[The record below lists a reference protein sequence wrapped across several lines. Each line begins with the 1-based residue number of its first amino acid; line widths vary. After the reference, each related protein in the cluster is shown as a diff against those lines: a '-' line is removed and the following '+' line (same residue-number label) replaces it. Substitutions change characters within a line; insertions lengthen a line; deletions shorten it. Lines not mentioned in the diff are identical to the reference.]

1 MIDVDKLNKMASA
14 LRILS
19 ADAVENAKSGHPGM
33 PLGMADVMA
42 VLYRYFINF
51 SISNP
56 MWVNRDRFILSA
68 GHGSMLLYSTLY
80 LLGSDK
86 ITLDSIKNFRQIDSI
101 AYGHPEIY
109 QEAGIEVT
117 TGPLGHGVAMAV
129 GKAIAS
135 KKSSNM
141 FPNLINNKI
150 YVMLGDG
157 CLMEGISYEAIAL
170 AGTLNLNN
178 LILIWDNNNV
188 TIDGAVDLTSI
199 ENQKARFEANGFLVI
214 EIDGHNY
221 EEIYDSLLTAQ
232 NAQTPVL
239 ISAKTKIGFG
249 SPTKEGSSSIH
260 GSPLGEEELKGLRKN
275 LNWEYPPFVIPQE
288 VLSFWREATERSEN
302 YYNEWQKECKS
313 SQKKEKFSNFFNKK
327 YNLNALEEDIT
338 ALAMQ
343 IILEKPQKATR
354 LHSLEVL
361 EILVKNIPNLM
372 GGSADLSASVLTK
385 TSYSS
390 NFSATN
396 YCGNYIN
403 YGVRE
408 HAMGAIINGLAAYG
422 GFVPYGGTFLVFSDF
437 LRPAIRLAAL
447 QKIQSIFVF
456 THDSI
461 GLGED
466 GPTHQPI
473 EHIASLRLIPNL
485 DVIRPCDGIETLEAW
500 KIAIKNT
507 NKPTALILSRQNL
520 PTLRSGFNFS
530 NNLTSL
536 GGYVLSINKNDSL
549 TKCDTFSSLEDINLK
564 NIQVNLISSGSEV
577 SLAEEISISLGKH
590 KISSKVISMPSL
602 NLFKKNTKEYIKK
615 IIGNVK
621 LNVIIKAG
629 KIEGYYDI
637 LSNYAVLE
645 CGINDFGKS
654 GKAKDVYDYF
664 ELTTEKIVQKILTRL
679 NNND

>member
-1 MIDVDKLNKMASA
+1 MIDVRKLNQMASA

-33 PLGMADVMA
+33 PLGMADVMS

-51 SISNP
+51 NINDP

-68 GHGSMLLYSTLY
+68 GHGSMLLYATLY
-80 LLGSDK
+80 LLGSKK
-86 ITLDSIKNFRQIDSI
+86 ITLDSLKKFRQIDSI
-101 AYGHPEIY
+101 AYGHPEIC

-135 KKSSNM
+135 KKSASM

-150 YVMLGDG
+150 YAMLGDG
-157 CLMEGISYEAIAL
+157 CLMEGISYEAVSL
-170 AGTLNLNN
+170 AGTLNLDN
-178 LILIWDNNNV
+178 LILIWDNNNI
-188 TIDGAVDLTSI
+188 TIDGSVDLTSV

-221 EEIYDSLLTAQ
+221 EQIYNAFLTAQ
-232 NAQTPVL
+232 NAQKPVL
-239 ISAKTKIGFG
+239 ISARTKIGFG
-249 SPTKEGSSSIH
+249 SPTKEGSNSSH
-260 GSPLGEEELKGLRKN
+260 GSPLGEEEIKGLRKN
-275 LNWEYPPFVIPQE
+275 LNWEHAPFIIPEDVQ
-288 VLSFWREATERSEN
+288 LFWNEAVKRAEQQ
-302 YYNEWQKECKS
+302 YNEWYTSCQS
-313 SQKKEKFSNFFNKK
+313 LHKKEKFVNFVNKK
-327 YNLNALEEDIT
+327 YNANALEEDIT

-343 IILEKPQKATR
+343 IILEKPEKATR

-361 EILVKNIPNLM
+361 ELLVKNIPNLI

-390 NFSATN
+390 NFNATDYN
-396 YCGNYIN
+396 GNYIN

-408 HAMGAIINGLAAYG
+408 HAMGAILNGLAAYG
-422 GFVPYGGTFLVFSDF
+422 SFIPYGGTFLVFSDF

-447 QKIQSIFVF
+447 QKLQVIFIF

-500 KIAIKNT
+500 KIALNNT
-507 NKPTALILSRQNL
+507 QKPTALILSRQNL

-536 GGYVLSINKNDSL
+536 GGYLLSINKNESL
-549 TKCDTFSSLEDINLK
+549 IKCDAFTSLEDINLK
-564 NIQVNLISSGSEV
+564 NIQVNLIASGSEV
-577 SLAEEISISLGKH
+577 YLAEDISISLGKH

-602 NLFKKNTKEYIKK
+602 NLFKQNTQEYIKK
-615 IIGNVK
+615 IIGK
-621 LNVIIKAG
+621 SELNVIIKAG

-637 LSNYAVLE
+637 IPHSTILE
-645 CGINDFGKS
+645 CGINNFGKS
-654 GKAKDVYDYF
+654 GKASDLYNYF
-664 ELTTEKIVQKILTRL
+664 ELTTEKIVKKILERL
-679 NNND
+679 NKND